1 MYALQSPSLP
11 HSGACPQIPEPR
23 VVRPPLVAVLPVLSD
38 PPCYLVR
45 ADFGQIRAHDIH
57 FAHRI
62 VSATAAIPGGN
73 SAQKLPGIFVDY
85 HNPSDRLAL
94 RPNVPS
100 FKSLSNNISQD
111 EPLPAS

>member
-1 MYALQSPSLP
+1 MT
-11 HSGACPQIPEPR
+11 
-23 VVRPPLVAVLPVLSD
+23 VLPVLAD
-38 PPCYLVR
+38 PRCYLVR
-45 ADFGQIRAHDIH
+45 ADFGQICAHGIH

-62 VSATAAIPGGN
+62 VSGTAAISGEN
-73 SAQKLPGIFVDY
+73 SAEKLPGIFVDY

-94 RPNVPS
+94 RPNVPN